1 MPTINDHNFSTLK
14 NFIIKKIKTKIA
26 KTLQS
31 GYKRETI
38 LEKPKLLMKKG
49 KRTEAILGKILLF
62 EYFSKKELN
71 VKV

>member
-14 NFIIKKIKTKIA
+14 NFIIKKKKTKIA

-31 GYKRETI
+31 GYNRETI